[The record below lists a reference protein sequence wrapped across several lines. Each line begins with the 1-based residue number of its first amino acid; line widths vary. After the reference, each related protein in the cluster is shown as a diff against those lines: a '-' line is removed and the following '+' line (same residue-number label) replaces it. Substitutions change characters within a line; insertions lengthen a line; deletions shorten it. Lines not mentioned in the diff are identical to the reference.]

1 MVVFRSRKAVWCEV
15 CLLSFDKNFRQPL
28 GKEQFPACLKVLHE
42 HCINN
47 ISHAVNGFKKCG
59 FRPFNRE
66 AVNDKIV
73 GDKEYTRKRKQRKQT
88 PQEEMSEAKHKKEL
102 INAIRIYVE
111 QAFAVKEKQ
120 PAATRRK
127 VQAEIG
133 ETATASARG
142 CGRGRGRGRGGRAG
156 AYCGPTQAPPTVAE
170 GTMDQFIVG
179 RPVGDHPAEP
189 GATEGEVGQ
198 QV

>member
-1 MVVFRSRKAVWCEV
+1 MGVVVFRSLKAVWCEV
-15 CLLSFDKNFRQPL
+15 CLLYFDKNFRQPL
-28 GKEQFPACLKVLHE
+28 GKEQFPACLKVLHK
-42 HCINN
+42 HCFNN
-47 ISHAVNGFKKCG
+47 PSHAVNGFKKCG

-133 ETATASARG
+133 EILTSDESLARLQQEDEDRKATASARG
-142 CGRGRGRGRGGRAG
+142 
-156 AYCGPTQAPPTVAE
+156 
-170 GTMDQFIVG
+170 
-179 RPVGDHPAEP
+179 
-189 GATEGEVGQ
+189 
-198 QV
+198 